1 MDAVYSE
8 ILTGE
13 YNKKEIISC
22 VQKLKQCIYIYISVA
37 LIPPFIPFYTPVLR
51 STTDT
56 TIKSRTFMRRT
67 MRVLDCI
74 VTILFGVYLL
84 LWLFYLVL

>member
-22 VQKLKQCIYIYISVA
+22 VQKLKQCIYIYICCAYSA
-37 LIPPFIPFYTPVLR
+37 IHSLLYASIEKHYGHNNK
-51 STTDT
+51 
-56 TIKSRTFMRRT
+56 KSHFHEAYHEGT
-67 MRVLDCI
+67 
-74 VTILFGVYLL
+74 
-84 LWLFYLVL
+84 